1 FSAGL
6 EALAQILGLYQPLG
20 DGFLIRARTQGK
32 PDFACL
38 DYGIAGAGVAGTCG
52 PNLGR
57 DSRPVIAADQVT
69 PCELGPDNL
78 LDGLAVDA
86 ICFELLEKPFKIRLA
101 VRPLGAGRAS
111 LCNLRV
117 AAVDVIPLRLLQLR
131 PAFDVSVACG
141 LARAS
146 ARLCKNLVLRFFDQL
161 LLDPFRG
168 CLGVPPRAGVRRE
181 HQPLVT

>member
-86 ICFELLEKPFKIRLA
+86 ICFELLEKPFKILPSG
-101 VRPLGAGRAS
+101 RPLVACCER
-111 LCNLRV
+111 LFTLRV
-117 AAVDVIPLRLLQLR
+117 ADHDVILLRLLQLQ
-131 PAFDVSVACG
+131 PVFDESVDCG

-146 ARLCKNLVLRFFDQL
+146 ARLCENLVLRFFDQL

-168 CLGVPPRAGVRRE
+168 CL
-181 HQPLVT
+181 